1 MARAK
6 AEQQQPSTGMTLI
19 VMVGLAIAFL
29 LFMAFLNVV
38 KSGNLLSETNLL
50 FATLIFYAGAGALYL
65 GFGVTGTESYVK
77 FASLATWLGLIAN
90 SAAVAH
96 RWYDAGHP
104 PFASVYEMLLSFV
117 WTLAVLTLIA
127 EKKFGVKVIGTVT
140 MPVAIVGVVLMQL
153 LRTEVHPLVPAL
165 QSTWL
170 HVHVTLAMLA
180 YAGCA
185 LSFALAMMFLI
196 QDNMKTETFLAVTSA
211 STLGIYASIVLT
223 RFENWGGL
231 SLVAWNPEN
240 KAEVFLSK
248 GVRLF
253 VTIPDLGWLMTLAT
267 LSVATPLSLYLISRR
282 SKIRWY
288 LRSLPARLSD
298 IYRAVLRAFVLRRSD
313 EVSATEDWIKINPE
327 PQNQESWIL
336 VANRALFLSI
346 LLQVM
351 ALVMFLVRAN
361 DGRYPSL
368 DADGLFPTSLAA
380 SPFILSGLVGGV
392 FISLLYLLL
401 VWRRPDLER
410 LLPTSDNLD
419 RITYKTICLAFPL
432 LTLMI
437 AAGAYWAN
445 QTWGSY
451 WSWDPKETW
460 AAITWLVYALYLHM
474 RITRG
479 WRGRRAAYFA
489 IAGFVVVMFTFFG
502 VTYLLPGL
510 HAYA

>member
-1 MARAK
+1 MERVAK
-6 AEQQQPSTGMTLI
+6 AEAQPVATGTTLV
-19 VMVGLAIAFL
+19 VMVGLGVAFL

-38 KSGNLLSETNLL
+38 KSGNLLDDSNLL
-50 FATLIFYAGAGALYL
+50 YAALIFYSGAGVLYL
-65 GFGVTGTESYVK
+65 AFGITGLPAYVR
-77 FASLATWLGLIAN
+77 FASLATWAGLLAN
-90 SAAVAH
+90 TGAVAH
-96 RWYDAGHP
+96 RWYESGHP
-104 PFASVYEMLLSFV
+104 PFASIYEMLLSFV

-127 EKKFGVKVIGTVT
+127 EKKYGVKVIGTVT

-196 QDNMKTETFLAVTSA
+196 QDKMQTETFLAATSLFSVA
-211 STLGIYASIVLT
+211 TYVGILT
-223 RFENWGGL
+223 RFEKLGGL
-231 SLVAWNPEN
+231 SVVAWNSEQ
-240 KAEVFLSK
+240 KSEVFLSK

-253 VTIPDLGWLMTLAT
+253 VVIPDLGWMLLLVLAA
-267 LSVATPLSLYLISRR
+267 VAAPLVFYLLWRKTHNNALLNI
-282 SKIRWY
+282 
-288 LRSLPARLSD
+288 
-298 IYRAVLRAFVLRRSD
+298 
-313 EVSATEDWIKINPE
+313 
-327 PQNQESWIL
+327 
-336 VANRALFLSI
+336 ANRAVFLSI

-351 ALVMFLVRAN
+351 ALGFFILRVRG
-361 DGRYPSL
+361 GRYASQ

-380 SPFILSGLVGGV
+380 SPFILSGLVGAIFV
-392 FISLLYLLL
+392 SLLYLLL
-401 VWRRPDLER
+401 LWRREDLQR
-410 LLPTSDNLD
+410 MLPSADELD
-419 RITYKTICLAFPL
+419 RLTYKTIAIAFPL

-445 QTWGSY
+445 RTWGSY

-460 AAITWLVYALYLHM
+460 AAITWLVYAGYLHM

-489 IAGFVVVMFTFFG
+489 ILGFAVVMFTFFG

>member
-1 MARAK
+1 MAQAK
-6 AEQQQPSTGMTLI
+6 TEQQQPATGMTLI
-19 VMVGLAIAFL
+19 VLVGLAIAFL

-38 KSGNLLSETNLL
+38 KSGNLLNETNLL
-50 FATLIFYAGAGALYL
+50 FATLIFYSGAGALYL

-77 FASLATWLGLIAN
+77 AASFATWLGLFAN
-90 SAAVAH
+90 TAAVAH
-96 RWYDAGHP
+96 RWYEAGHP

-117 WTLAVLTLIA
+117 WTLAVLTLVA
-127 EKKFGVKVIGTVT
+127 EKKYGVKVIGTVT

-180 YAGCA
+180 YAACA
-185 LSFALAMMFLI
+185 LSFALAAMFLI
-196 QDNMKTETFLAVTSA
+196 QDKMKTETFLAVTSA
-211 STLGIYASIVLT
+211 STLAIYASVVLT
-223 RFENWGGL
+223 RFEKWGGL
-231 SLVAWNPEN
+231 SLSAWNPEQ
-240 KAEVFLSK
+240 KSEVFLSK

-253 VTIPDLGWLMTLAT
+253 VTIPELGWLMTLT
-267 LSVATPLSLYLISRR
+267 LLVVASPLVLYALSRWKKTNR
-282 SKIRWY
+282 DNF
-288 LRSLPARLSD
+288 LTL
-298 IYRAVLRAFVLRRSD
+298 
-313 EVSATEDWIKINPE
+313 
-327 PQNQESWIL
+327 
-336 VANRALFLSI
+336 ANRAVFLSI

-351 ALVMFLVRAN
+351 ALVMFLVRAR
-361 DGRYPSL
+361 DGQYPSL

-401 VWRRPDLER
+401 LWRRTDLER
-410 LLPTSDNLD
+410 LLPTADNLD
-419 RITYKTICLAFPL
+419 RVTYKTICLAFPL

-489 IAGFVVVMFTFFG
+489 IGGFAVVMFTFFG

>member
-1 MARAK
+1 MSRVK
-6 AEQQQPSTGMTLI
+6 AEQQQPTTGMTLI
-19 VMVGLAIAFL
+19 VLVGLAIAFL

-50 FATLIFYAGAGALYL
+50 FAALIFYAGAGALYL

-90 SAAVAH
+90 TAAVAH
-96 RWYDAGHP
+96 RWYEAGHP

-117 WTLAVLTLIA
+117 WTLAALTLVA

-153 LRTEVHPLVPAL
+153 LRTDVHPLVPAL

-180 YAGCA
+180 YAACA

-211 STLGIYASIVLT
+211 STLTIYASIVLT

-231 SLVAWNPEN
+231 SLVAWNPEQ
-240 KAEVFLSK
+240 KSEVLLSK

-253 VTIPDLGWLMTLAT
+253 VTIPDLGWVMTLT
-267 LSVATPLSLYLISRR
+267 LLVVASPLVLYGLA
-282 SKIRWY
+282 RWKNNDSF
-288 LRSLPARLSD
+288 LTL
-298 IYRAVLRAFVLRRSD
+298 
-313 EVSATEDWIKINPE
+313 
-327 PQNQESWIL
+327 
-336 VANRALFLSI
+336 ANRAVFISI

-351 ALVMFLVRAN
+351 TLVMFLVRAR

-368 DADGLFPTSLAA
+368 DADGLFATSLAA

-401 VWRRPDLER
+401 LWRRPDLER
-410 LLPTSDNLD
+410 LLPNADNLD
-419 RITYKTICLAFPL
+419 RITYKTIGLAFPL

-460 AAITWLVYALYLHM
+460 AAITWLVYAGYLHM
-474 RITRG
+474 RVTRG

-489 IAGFVVVMFTFFG
+489 ILGFAVVMFTFFG
-502 VTYLLPGL
+502 VTYLKPGL

>member
-6 AEQQQPSTGMTLI
+6 VEQQQPATGMTLI
-19 VMVGLAIAFL
+19 VLVGLAIAFL

-38 KSGNLLSETNLL
+38 KSGNLLNETNFL

-65 GFGVTGTESYVK
+65 GFGVTGTQSYLK
-77 FASLATWLGLIAN
+77 FASLSTWAGLVAN
-90 SAAVAH
+90 TAAIAH
-96 RWYDAGHP
+96 RWYESGHA

-117 WTLAVLTLIA
+117 WTLAVLTLVA
-127 EKKFGVKVIGTVT
+127 EKKYGVKVIGTVT

-180 YAGCA
+180 YAACA

-196 QDNMKTETFLAVTSA
+196 QDNLKTETVLAVTSA
-211 STLGIYASIVLT
+211 STLAVYVSIVLT
-223 RFENWGGL
+223 RFEKWGGL
-231 SLVAWNPEN
+231 NLVAWNPEV
-240 KAEVFLSK
+240 KSEVFLSK

-253 VTIPDLGWLMTLAT
+253 VVVPDLGWLMTLT
-267 LSVATPLSLYLISRR
+267 LLVVASPLVFYGLA
-282 SKIRWY
+282 RWKKVVDQKDGF
-288 LRSLPARLSD
+288 LTL
-298 IYRAVLRAFVLRRSD
+298 
-313 EVSATEDWIKINPE
+313 
-327 PQNQESWIL
+327 
-336 VANRALFLSI
+336 ANRAVFLSI

-351 ALVMFLVRAN
+351 TLVMFVLRAR
-361 DGRYPSL
+361 DGRYSSL
-368 DADGLFPTSLAA
+368 DADGLFPTTLAA
-380 SPFILSGLVGGV
+380 SPFILSGLVGGI

-401 VWRRPDLER
+401 LWRRPDLER
-410 LLPTSDNLD
+410 SLPSADNLD

-437 AAGAYWAN
+437 ASGAYWAN

-460 AAITWLVYALYLHM
+460 AAITWLVYAGYLHM

-489 IAGFVVVMFTFFG
+489 ILGFAVVMFTFFG

>member
-6 AEQQQPSTGMTLI
+6 VEQQPAASGTMLI
-19 VMVGLAIAFL
+19 VMVGLAIAFM
-29 LFMAFLNVV
+29 LFMAFLNVI
-38 KSGNLLSETNLL
+38 KGGNLLTESNLL
-50 FATLIFYAGAGALYL
+50 YGALIFYAGAGALYL

-77 FASLATWLGLIAN
+77 FASLATCAGLLAN
-90 SAAVAH
+90 TGAVIH
-96 RWYDAGHP
+96 RWYMAGHP
-104 PFASVYEMLLSFV
+104 PFASIYEMLLSFV
-117 WTLAVLTLIA
+117 WTLAALTLFA

-153 LRTEVHPLVPAL
+153 LPSDVHPLVPAL

-180 YAGCA
+180 YAACA

-196 QDNMKTETFLAVTSA
+196 QDKVRTETFLAATSA
-211 STLGIYASIVLT
+211 AVSVAYGAIVLT
-223 RFENWGGL
+223 RFEKWGGL
-231 SLVAWNPEN
+231 SLVAWDPS
-240 KAEVFLSK
+240 KTAEVFISR

-253 VTIPDLGWLMTLAT
+253 VTIPDLGWLMVLVWAGVTAPLVLYAYARWRNAEGF
-267 LSVATPLSLYLISRR
+267 VAT
-282 SKIRWY
+282 
-288 LRSLPARLSD
+288 AD
-298 IYRAVLRAFVLRRSD
+298 RAVFV
-313 EVSATEDWIKINPE
+313 
-327 PQNQESWIL
+327 
-336 VANRALFLSI
+336 SI

-351 ALVMFLVRAN
+351 ALGMFILRARN
-361 DGRYPSL
+361 GQYPSF
-368 DADGLFPTSLAA
+368 DAEGLYATSLAA
-380 SPFILSGLVGGV
+380 SPFILSGLVAGIFV
-392 FISLLYLLL
+392 SLLYLML
-401 VWRRPDLER
+401 VWRRNDLER
-410 LLPTSDNLD
+410 LLPSADNLD
-419 RITYKTICLAFPL
+419 RITYKTIGIAFPL

-445 QTWGSY
+445 RTWGSY

-460 AAITWLVYALYLHM
+460 AAITWLVYAGYLHM

-489 IAGFVVVMFTFFG
+489 ILGFGVVMFTFFG

>member
-1 MARAK
+1 MARTK

-19 VMVGLAIAFL
+19 VLVGLAIAFL

-50 FATLIFYAGAGALYL
+50 FAALIFYGGAGALYL

-90 SAAVAH
+90 TAAVAH
-96 RWYDAGHP
+96 RWYEAGHP

-117 WTLAVLTLIA
+117 WTLAVLTLVA
-127 EKKFGVKVIGTVT
+127 EKKYGVKVIGTVT

-153 LRTEVHPLVPAL
+153 LRTDVHPLVPAL

-180 YAGCA
+180 YAACA

-196 QDNMKTETFLAVTSA
+196 QDKMKTETFLAVTGA
-211 STLGIYASIVLT
+211 STLAIYASLVLT
-223 RFENWGGL
+223 RFEKWGGL
-231 SLVAWNPEN
+231 NLVAWNPEQ
-240 KAEVFLSK
+240 KSEVFLSK

-253 VTIPDLGWLMTLAT
+253 VTIPDLGWLMVLALLVVASPLVFSGLARWKNNDSFLTL
-267 LSVATPLSLYLISRR
+267 
-282 SKIRWY
+282 
-288 LRSLPARLSD
+288 
-298 IYRAVLRAFVLRRSD
+298 
-313 EVSATEDWIKINPE
+313 
-327 PQNQESWIL
+327 
-336 VANRALFLSI
+336 ANRAVFISI
-346 LLQVM
+346 LLQAM

-368 DADGLFPTSLAA
+368 DADGLFPTTLAA

-392 FISLLYLLL
+392 LISLLYLLL
-401 VWRRPDLER
+401 LWRRPDLER
-410 LLPTSDNLD
+410 LLPSTDNLD
-419 RITYKTICLAFPL
+419 RLTYKTIGVAFPL

-460 AAITWLVYALYLHM
+460 AAITWLVYAGYLHM
-474 RITRG
+474 RVTRG

-489 IAGFVVVMFTFFG
+489 ILGFAVVMFTFFG
-502 VTYLLPGL
+502 VTYLLSGL